1 MIKEVKMKKIWY
13 GIAITIIAI
22 SVATITIING
32 KEKNNLTKIKL
43 AEVTHSIFYAPQ
55 YVAINEGYFEDE
67 GLEIELILTPGADKV
82 MAAVLSKDVDIGFS
96 GSEATIYVYQNGEKD
111 YVQTFAGLTQKD
123 GSFLVARKKYDN
135 FKLEELKGKYV
146 IGGRAGGMPE
156 MTFEWA
162 LRQNGID
169 PQKDLIIDTSIAF
182 AAMQGAFIGGTG
194 DFVTLFEPNAT
205 SVEKEGLGYV
215 VAYIGELGGNVPYTA
230 YNARKSYIE
239 NNPKIIKS
247 FCNAIQKGLD
257 YVKNNNPETIAQK
270 IISFFPDTS
279 QSDLTKMI
287 ERYKNGNAWKEKIN
301 INEEEWNHLQ
311 DIMIASKE
319 LTEKSPYDKL
329 IYTKYFK

>member
-1 MIKEVKMKKIWY
+1 MKKIWY

-257 YVKNNNPETIAQK
+257 YVKNNDPETVAQK

-279 QSDLTKMI
+279 RSDLTKMI

>member
-1 MIKEVKMKKIWY
+1 MKKIWY

-135 FKLEELKGKYV
+135 FKLEELKGKYI

-279 QSDLTKMI
+279 HSDLTKMI

>member
-1 MIKEVKMKKIWY
+1 MKKIWY

-55 YVAINEGYFEDE
+55 YVAINERYFEDE

-123 GSFLVARKKYDN
+123 GSFLVAREKYDN

-169 PQKDLIIDTSIAF
+169 PQKDLTIDTSIAF

-215 VAYIGELGGNVPYTA
+215 VAYIGELGGNLPYTA

-257 YVKNNNPETIAQK
+257 YVKNNDPETIAQK

-279 QSDLTKMI
+279 RSDLTKMI

>member
-1 MIKEVKMKKIWY
+1 MKKIWY

>member
-1 MIKEVKMKKIWY
+1 MKKIWY

-22 SVATITIING
+22 SVAIITIING

-279 QSDLTKMI
+279 HSDLTKMI

>member
-1 MIKEVKMKKIWY
+1 MKKIWY

-123 GSFLVARKKYDN
+123 GSFLVAREKYDN

-169 PQKDLIIDTSIAF
+169 PQKDLTIDTSIAF

>member
-1 MIKEVKMKKIWY
+1 MKKIWY

-230 YNARKSYIE
+230 YNGRKSYIE

-257 YVKNNNPETIAQK
+257 YVKNNDPETIAQK

-279 QSDLTKMI
+279 HSDLTKMI

>member
-1 MIKEVKMKKIWY
+1 MKKIWY

-22 SVATITIING
+22 SVAIITIING

-55 YVAINEGYFEDE
+55 YVAISEGYFEDE

-257 YVKNNNPETIAQK
+257 YVKNNDPETIAQK

-279 QSDLTKMI
+279 HSDLTKMI

>member
-1 MIKEVKMKKIWY
+1 MKKIWY

-55 YVAINEGYFEDE
+55 YVAISEGYFEDE

-123 GSFLVARKKYDN
+123 GSFLVAREKYDN

-279 QSDLTKMI
+279 HSDLTKMI

>member
-1 MIKEVKMKKIWY
+1 MKKIWY

-22 SVATITIING
+22 SVAIITIING

-55 YVAINEGYFEDE
+55 YVAISEGYFEDE

-123 GSFLVARKKYDN
+123 GSFLVAREKYDN

-257 YVKNNNPETIAQK
+257 YVKNNDPETIAQK

-279 QSDLTKMI
+279 HSDLTKMI